1 MKVLGITLLSIG
13 AFFMGYSGRG
23 IVDNYFAKTPKPEWY
38 YIQGVSQVPHSS
50 SAGYSYRTYTD
61 DVLKTN
67 IYHNKTVVK
76 SWTDPIDS
84 VTPQL
89 VVLRKAQADSFINV
103 IKSLK

>member
-1 MKVLGITLLSIG
+1 MKAFGIVSLIIGSILLGIG
-13 AFFMGYSGRG
+13 GRG
-23 IVDNYFAKTPKPEWY
+23 IIEEHFYKPQKPEWY
-38 YIQGVSQVPHSS
+38 YIQGVSGVPHSH
-50 SAGYSYRTYTD
+50 SAGFSYSEYSV

-89 VVLRKAQADSFINV
+89 VVLRKAQADSFINT
-103 IKSLK
+103 IKNLK